1 MVYIS
6 LAVVANSATVP
17 AILQRSEKWQYIY
30 LDMGIKTFLGC
41 SDWMKVFYRKE
52 GLS

>member
-17 AILQRSEKWQYIY
+17 SILQMSEKWQYIY
-30 LDMGIKTFLGC
+30 FDRGIKAFLGY